1 MHWLPRNPRFWL
13 GAFIFW
19 FIVLFTFS
27 SFKLPGPEEPPI
39 ANFDKIAHF
48 GFFFG
53 GSGLLCAYLY
63 RRQTG
68 TVNWK
73 KLILTAVIIISI
85 VGALDE
91 YHQSFTPGRTGNDQY
106 DWLAD
111 ILGGISGA
119 FIFKFLHR
127 WLK

>member
-1 MHWLPRNPRFWL
+1 MPWLPRNSKFWL

-19 FIVLFTFS
+19 LVVLFTFS
-27 SFKLPGPEEPPI
+27 AFKLPGPETPPI

-53 GSGLLCAYLY
+53 GSGLLCAYLFW
-63 RRQTG
+63 RQPEP
-68 TVNWK
+68 VNWK
-73 KLILTAVIIISI
+73 KLIITAIIIIAI
-85 VGALDE
+85 VGVLDE
-91 YHQSFTPGRTGNDQY
+91 WHQSFTPGRTGNDRH

-111 ILGGISGA
+111 VLGGTVGA
-119 FIFKFLHR
+119 FTFKAIHR

>member
-1 MHWLPRNPRFWL
+1 M
-13 GAFIFW
+13 
-19 FIVLFTFS
+19 
-27 SFKLPGPEEPPI
+27 PGPEEPPI